1 MIFAAILLHRL
12 HDRLYIHPTPPR
24 LDLTVA
30 MLINCFRPAAKSAL
44 GEHDDPHPQPARP
57 RPNPRK
63 TATFLRRSGTDN
75 SRVSSTSST
84 TSNDSIS
91 KLPPCKRRSDAEID
105 ALMMP
110 VPHNERPSR
119 CLRLSHPRVYS
130 SLVAEMKASR
140 GCRNWKDFDVFYAD
154 DVDMRVSAVDK
165 ARKTAE
171 MHARKMRGFDS
182 FDSETRRSIDEVDL
196 IG

>member
-1 MIFAAILLHRL
+1 
-12 HDRLYIHPTPPR
+12 
-24 LDLTVA
+24 
-30 MLINCFRPAAKSAL
+30 MLINCFRPAKDAVAVDC
-44 GEHDDPHPQPARP
+44 DDRPSRARP

-63 TATFLRRSGTDN
+63 TATFLRRSGTDK
-75 SRVSSTSST
+75 SDISTSST

-91 KLPPCKRRSDAEID
+91 RLPPCKRHSEAELH

-119 CLRLSHPRVYS
+119 CLRLSHPKMYS
-130 SLVAEMKASR
+130 SLVSDMKASR

-154 DVDMRVSAVDK
+154 DVDMNVSAVDK
-165 ARKTAE
+165 ARKTAAD
-171 MHARKMRGFDS
+171 HARKMRMLDS
-182 FDSETRRSIDEVDL
+182 FDSETRRSIDAVDL